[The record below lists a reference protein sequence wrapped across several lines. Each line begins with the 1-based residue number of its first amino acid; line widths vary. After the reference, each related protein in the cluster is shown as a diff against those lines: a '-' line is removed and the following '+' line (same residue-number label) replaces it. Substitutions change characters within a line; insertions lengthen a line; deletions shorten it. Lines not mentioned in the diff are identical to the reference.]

1 MIFTNDIVIRGECAR
16 VFKDLKDRFGFDY
29 IDSFLYSSVLGV
41 RTLKE
46 NTKTIEGNNDSSI
59 EINIPRNVLI
69 SRQDKI
75 EFIST
80 MIVLIEKSKD
90 NFEELLQLAFEE
102 NTIDNPKIYRL
113 AQLENFAIKG
123 SVFLEEE
130 LLNHSYLEILDRVSD
145 ILSDIQH

>member
-16 VFKDLKDRFGFDY
+16 IFRDLKDKFGFDY
-29 IDSFLYSSVLGV
+29 IDSFLYSSVLWV
-41 RTLKE
+41 KAEKE
-46 NTKTIEGNNDSSI
+46 NIDMNKVGSDNSV

-75 EFIST
+75 DFIST

-90 NFEELLQLAFEE
+90 NFEELLQLAYEE
-102 NTIDNPKIYRL
+102 NTIENPRIYRL
-113 AQLENFAIKG
+113 TKLETYAIKG
-123 SVFLEEE
+123 SVLLEEE
-130 LLNHSYLEILDRVSD
+130 LMNHSYLEILDRVSD